1 MKSRL
6 LIFSVLLFLITNLFF
21 AQTSAVEKVMKQKI
35 EMINENKPVSAAGI
49 VLFSQRELPKFY
61 KNRNFELG
69 WKDKKNR
76 DDLLISISAANEEGL
91 DPQDYHLKRI
101 VSLFQ
106 ISTYDRLDDINKV
119 DLDLLFTDALILYA
133 NHLISGKV
141 EQSKLRSEW
150 EVSLNERPEN
160 IDSLLT
166 VTLNNHQIKEGLN
179 DLKPKTYLYDYL
191 KVGLKDYKDIL
202 NNGGWPVIP
211 EGGTLKLGTK
221 DIRILKIREYLKIN
235 KILSSNK
242 SKNDTIFDESLEG
255 AVKVFQER
263 HNLTTDGAI
272 GTGTLEQMSYS
283 VEQRIDQIR
292 VNLERS
298 RWVLHNLEE
307 DFLLVNIAGFYIKR
321 IQKGKPIF
329 SSRVIV
335 GSEHKQSPIFKGKVQ
350 FAILNPTWTLPY
362 SIATHESLPKIKKDP
377 NYLAKNHMEIMDK
390 SGVVLNPNNINFN
403 DYSARNFPYTIRQ
416 KAGPWNALG
425 QVKFMFPNKYSVYL
439 HDTENRNLFNKQDR
453 DLSHGCIRLEDKWD
467 LLFSLMNE
475 QEVWNMDKVNEI
487 LNSGKTTRV
496 DFKNPIDIY
505 ILYWTAGVDTN
516 KNIYFERD
524 VYNRD
529 PAVLKALNES
539 VKFIKVK

>member
-390 SGVVLNPNNINFN
+390 RGVVLNPNNINFN